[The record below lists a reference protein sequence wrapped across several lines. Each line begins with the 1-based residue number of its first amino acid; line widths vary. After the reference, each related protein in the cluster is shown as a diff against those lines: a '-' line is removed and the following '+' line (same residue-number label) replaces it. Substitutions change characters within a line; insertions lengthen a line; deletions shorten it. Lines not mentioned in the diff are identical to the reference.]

1 MATNNEET
9 STNNDEIVTMDMPD
23 GFTPLNVSGQ
33 QNWVAK
39 GPGVVVRGILKGR
52 FKRNKIGKNKKET
65 FFYQVKTTI
74 AEVPAIFDKEEVFLD
89 KGDLVCVD
97 ETKALEGLEKLAADT
112 ESMYEVFIKYI
123 EKVPNQNDPGTSF
136 WRTAVG
142 YTKLS
147 GEDIDFSR

>member
-1 MATNNEET
+1 MATNTEET
-9 STNNDEIVTMDMPD
+9 TNDHDEAITMDMPD

-39 GPGVVVRGILKGR
+39 DNGVVVKGILKGR

-65 FFYQVKTTI
+65 FFYQIKCTI
-74 AEVPAIFDKEEVFLD
+74 DGVPAIFDKEEVTLD

-112 ESMYEVFIKYI
+112 ESIYEVYIKYL

-142 YTKLS
+142 YQKLE
-147 GEDIDFSR
+147 GDRIDY

>member
-1 MATNNEET
+1 MVTNNEDV
-9 STNNDEIVTMDMPD
+9 SNDQDEAVAMNMPD

-33 QNWVAK
+33 QNWVDK

-65 FFYQVKTTI
+65 FFYQIKLTI
-74 AEVPAIFDKEEVFLD
+74 DNVPAIFDKEEVSLD
-89 KGDLVCVD
+89 KGELVCVD
-97 ETKALEGLEKLAADT
+97 ETKALEGLEKLAEDT
-112 ESMYEVFIKYI
+112 ESVYEVFIKYI

-142 YTKLS
+142 YTKLD
-147 GEDIDFSR
+147 GIKIDW